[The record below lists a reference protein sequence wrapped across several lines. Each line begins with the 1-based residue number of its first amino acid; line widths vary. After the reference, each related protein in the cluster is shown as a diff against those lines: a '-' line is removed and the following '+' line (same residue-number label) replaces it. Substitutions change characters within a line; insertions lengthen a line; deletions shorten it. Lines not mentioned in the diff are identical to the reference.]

1 MIHTL
6 VRMCL
11 LSCLP
16 FQVVSVRERLVMS
29 MFPCA
34 CVRELWLLLR
44 FSLDRLADGSNS
56 KVQRAVW
63 WGGGEGVWEEG
74 VRECGGEGVREC
86 GRRG

>member
-1 MIHTL
+1 
-6 VRMCL
+6 
-11 LSCLP
+11 
-16 FQVVSVRERLVMS
+16 MS

-56 KVQRAVW
+56 KVRRAVW

-74 VRECGGEGVREC
+74 VRECGGKKVRECGGEEVRECGGEGIREC